1 MAGDISSIVRF
12 KRCKNEARTAMKTN
26 NQIKPNEKKLDNFG
40 SELAPSSRRS
50 KHYCLDSVVYLF
62 FLLFF
67 SSFEDKNKQ
76 TTTAADPY
84 TNEKGEIRLPKR
96 NSAVTRIGN
105 LLRHIILT
113 KTHRP
118 IYNFYEILCDQS
130 LTSVQSIARI
140 EIVSFM

>member
-12 KRCKNEARTAMKTN
+12 KRSKNEARTAMKTN

-40 SELAPSSRRS
+40 RELAPSSRRLE
-50 KHYCLDSVVYLF
+50 HYCLDSVVYL
-62 FLLFF
+62 LFF
-67 SSFEDKNKQ
+67 SSFENKNKQ

-118 IYNFYEILCDQS
+118 IYNFYEILCDHS